1 MSLQRLRR
9 ILGARYRVIVESSP
23 DLVQIVNQ
31 KRARRRAD
39 LLAKQAAVP
48 VSKRPQVV
56 DDLEGRREWT
66 IRAIDLLRKIGYLTT
81 PSGVNM
87 AQLSASWATR
97 RYFWAVAEPDQGA
110 QVVSDFRLSAD
121 ARQMDFHQKTL
132 LSDEFGI
139 GMAGL
144 VLESFFATD
153 SFSDV
158 SAALGNPALFQ
169 NIAQQGEAE
178 PDYLMWAEGG
188 NTPYYVVE
196 CKGSQTDRNTS
207 YDQLRRGLEQVRTI
221 NMEAEPR
228 ELMTLVI
235 ATCLLGETTEI
246 LVLDP
251 PSDKKREARTRK
263 SKDSSSE
270 RTFRVEDQ
278 KIFHRRA
285 VIAHESNLL
294 KWAGQYR
301 TASDQDTRLGRAL
314 PEGAVLV
321 DVPLVTRRTDFGEFR
336 GVALPLFPELGARNL
351 RIFTGVEAGLLDSVA
366 HQPEDLDHPE
376 EQVVE
381 RPKRFHRPPLN
392 NAPGNIGI
400 GPDGTCMIIEG
411 L

>member
-23 DLVQIVNQ
+23 DLVRIVNQ
-31 KRARRRAD
+31 KRAKRRAD
-39 LLAKQAAVP
+39 LLAKQTAVP
-48 VSKRPQVV
+48 VSKRPRVV

-81 PSGVNM
+81 PSGINM

-97 RYFWAVAEPDQGA
+97 RYFWAVGEPDQGPPA
-110 QVVSDFRLSAD
+110 ASDFRLSFD

-144 VLESFFATD
+144 VAESFFATD

-158 SAALGNPALFQ
+158 SAALGNPELFQ

-178 PDYLMWAEGG
+178 PDYLMWAEGA

-221 NMEAEPR
+221 NMEPEPR
-228 ELMTLVI
+228 ELLTLVI
-235 ATCLLGETTEI
+235 ATCLLEETTEI

-251 PSDKKREARTRK
+251 PSDNNGKAKIRK
-263 SKDSSSE
+263 SKGSFSE
-270 RTFRVEDQ
+270 RTFRVEDP

-285 VIAHESNLL
+285 IIAHQANLL

-301 TASDQDTRLGRAL
+301 TASVQDDRLGRAA
-314 PEGAVLV
+314 PGGAILV
-321 DVPLVTRRTDFGEFR
+321 DVPLVTKRTDFGEFR
-336 GVALPLFPELGARNL
+336 GVALPLFPELGAPNL
-351 RIFTGVEAGLLDSVA
+351 
-366 HQPEDLDHPE
+366 
-376 EQVVE
+376 
-381 RPKRFHRPPLN
+381 
-392 NAPGNIGI
+392 
-400 GPDGTCMIIEG
+400 
-411 L
+411 